1 MNPRRIVSSP
11 RAPAGEPRGF
21 VLVGV
26 VMFILVLTILGLS
39 LFSLSGFEAQ
49 FMQNSLD
56 NADVFN
62 AAVGGLERAKFA
74 LIHGNTLESVKA
86 NLPIEGA
93 QYAVARQGPDPA
105 DTTGTVD
112 WNGTED
118 IWIRVLATQ
127 NGERKLL
134 EARYQPSFT
143 TDLYGRLMTL
153 YGALPQG
160 AGAFDTC
167 LYVQEH
173 SYNDPTEDRSQQTVL
188 DGEVWQNNTYTDW
201 ALPVAPLSTL
211 SFPLFSGV
219 PLPELDSYF
228 AAHFATAVEAN
239 GNGQSHHY
247 TLTGIGR
254 RNDVGFYK
262 STWTG
267 GDWSLKIDSG
277 SPVTI
282 EVSGVVIWMFDHGFF
297 STRPVT
303 VEGTVNDM
311 LVMVAKPSTDE
322 DQPNSGIS
330 TESSL
335 DSPTVPV
342 VLVTSGRVD
351 LETFANPDLSTT
363 IDFLSIF
370 ARNALIMGPRADPNG
385 PPHAL
390 TLRHPS
396 GVSHPAN
403 ATLEK
408 LYDLGLLP
416 NVATGSGRKLTM
428 EPGTWREVIESNP
441 S

>member
-1 MNPRRIVSSP
+1 MSLRRLVSSL
-11 RAPAGEPRGF
+11 RSPAGEPRGF

-56 NADVFN
+56 TADAFY

-74 LIHGNTLESVKA
+74 LIHGNTLESVTA
-86 NLPIEGA
+86 NLPIEGV
-93 QYAVARQGPDPA
+93 QYAVARQGPDAA
-105 DTTGTVD
+105 DTMGTVA
-112 WNGTED
+112 WNGPEV
-118 IWIRVLATQ
+118 WIRVLATK

-134 EARYQPSFT
+134 EARYHPSRT

-173 SYNDPTEDRSQQTVL
+173 SYNPPFEDRSQQTIL
-188 DGEVWQNNTYTDW
+188 DGEVWQNNTDTGW
-201 ALPVAPLSTL
+201 ALPLSPEPA
-211 SFPLFSGV
+211 FVFGGV

-228 AAHFATAVEAN
+228 AAHFATAIEAD

-247 TLTGIGR
+247 TPTGIGKP
-254 RNDVGFYK
+254 NDVGFYK

-267 GDWSLKIDSG
+267 GDWGLKIDSG
-277 SPVTI
+277 PPPVRIT
-282 EVSGVVIWMFDHGFF
+282 VSGIVIWMFDHGFF
-297 STRPVT
+297 SQRPVT

-311 LVMVAKPSTDE
+311 LVMVAKPSTDPN
-322 DQPNSGIS
+322 QHNSGIS
-330 TESSL
+330 TSSSL
-335 DSPTVPV
+335 DSPNGVPV

-351 LETFANPDLSTT
+351 LEMYEDPDLSAT

-370 ARNALIMGPRADPNG
+370 ARNVLIMGPRADPNG
-385 PPHAL
+385 NQPQAL
-390 TLRHPS
+390 TLKHPLP

-416 NVATGSGRKLTM
+416 NVAPGAGRKLTM
-428 EPGTWREVIESNP
+428 EPGTWREVTESNP